1 MKESAI
7 AVVTTMDFFQQESF
21 RLRAL
26 ADADP
31 SPERLAQVREALASK
46 YQGIQHLGASVLA
59 AWIRRA
65 RRTSAPVPRPKNGR
79 KPCPKPET
87 KWVDLLGLWTLSILS
102 TWGQSLSYSSR
113 LITSFV
119 GFEDLDWICD
129 LYSCRGRH
137 CDVSDIRLP
146 DACVARLKLIA
157 ASSSSWTAS
166 YEAERWLRKFDWE
179 GKYDPHP
186 RDVERPALAEQFR
199 RKGLGRRRRGER

>member
-1 MKESAI
+1 VSEQTKR
-7 AVVTTMDFFQQESF
+7 MDFFQQESF

-65 RRTSAPVPRPKNGR
+65 RRTSAPARRPKNGR
-79 KPCPKPET
+79 KPCPKPE
-87 KWVDLLGLWTLSILS
+87 KEWINLLWLWTHSIPS
-102 TWGQSLSYSSR
+102 TWSQSLSYSSR

-119 GFEDLDWICD
+119 GFEDLDWIFE
-129 LYSCRGRH
+129 LYLIRGRL

-157 ASSSSWTAS
+157 ATSPTWTAS
-166 YEAERWLRKFDWE
+166 YEAERWLRKFDCE
-179 GKYDPHP
+179 GKHDPDP
-186 RDVERPALAEQFR
+186 RDVKRPAPAQHDR
-199 RKGLGRRRRGER
+199 RTGLGRRRSGER